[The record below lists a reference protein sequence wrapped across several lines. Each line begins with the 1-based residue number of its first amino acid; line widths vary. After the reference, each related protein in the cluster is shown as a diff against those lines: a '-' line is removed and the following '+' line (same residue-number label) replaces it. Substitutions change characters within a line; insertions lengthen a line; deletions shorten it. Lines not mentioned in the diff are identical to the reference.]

1 MKSRRLLALA
11 LSISGL
17 FAYAGDSISLVCLD
31 LSKVNQAYGEAVA
44 GKPAKGYTWYVVEE

>member
-11 LSISGL
+11 LSVSGL
-17 FAYAGDSISLVCLD
+17 FAYAGDSISLACLD
-31 LSKVNQAYGEAVA
+31 LSKVNQAYVEAVS

>member
-17 FAYAGDSISLVCLD
+17 FAYAGDSISLACLD
-31 LSKVNQAYGEAVA
+31 LSKVNQAYVEAVS
-44 GKPAKGYTWYVVEE
+44 GKPARGYTWYVVEA

>member
-17 FAYAGDSISLVCLD
+17 FAYADDSISLACLD

>member
-17 FAYAGDSISLVCLD
+17 FAYAGDSISLACLD